1 MEEKK
6 SLGKYIQSKRK
17 KLNMTQKELAD
28 RLFVSESAVS
38 KWERGLSYPDI
49 TLINEICEA
58 LHISEHELFTAS
70 DDWHQRKLIKQ
81 SNAYQRHRK
90 IYLILTFLTCA
101 AMVIPTFIW
110 GLTHPDGMRTFGVTF
125 GAACLVFSFLDVPVL
140 AETQK
145 ALKCFISAFGSLLLL
160 LILCKLTGVAR
171 DPHWLW
177 MALPGV
183 SLGVLGVFLPII
195 LAHSD
200 FKHPIMHHK
209 AALCF
214 GVDTALVYLLLIF
227 GQLFYAQHQ
236 DFSLIFTL
244 VTPLFAVAW
253 GIFLVAHYT
262 RWPLP
267 FKISGGFII
276 AGAYFCAAPFL
287 LKLSG
292 QSAAVTIGSHHYAAP
307 IVGLFFFIAAG
318 AATVIGGVWHHQHSQ
333 NH

>member
-17 KLNMTQKELAD
+17 HLNMTQKELAD

-70 DDWHQRKLIKQ
+70 DDWHQRAVVKQ
-81 SNAYQRHRK
+81 AQAYQRHRK

-101 AMVIPTFIW
+101 AMIIPTFIW
-110 GLTHPDGMRTFGVTF
+110 GLTHPYGMRTFWITLA
-125 GAACLVFSFLDVPVL
+125 AACLVFSFLDVPVL

-145 ALKCFISAFGSLLLL
+145 ALKCFISAFASLLLL
-160 LILCKLTGVAR
+160 LVVCKLTGVAR
-171 DPHWLW
+171 DPHFLW

-183 SLGVLGVFLPII
+183 SLGILGVFLPIF
-195 LAHSD
+195 LARSD
-200 FKHPIMHHK
+200 FNHPIMRHK

-214 GVDTALVYLLLIF
+214 GVDTALIYLLLIF
-227 GQLFYAQHQ
+227 GQMFYAAHQ
-236 DFSLIFTL
+236 DPGMILTLI
-244 VTPLFAVAW
+244 TPLFALAW
-253 GIFLVAHYT
+253 GIFLIAHYT

-267 FKISGGFII
+267 FKISGGLLVT
-276 AGAYFCAAPFL
+276 AAYFFAAPL
-287 LKLSG
+287 LSKLSG
-292 QSAAVTIGSHHYAAP
+292 QSLAITFGSRHYAMP
-307 IVGLFFFIAAG
+307 IVGLFFLIAAG
-318 AATVIGGVWHHQHSQ
+318 VAAAIGAIRRFQ
-333 NH
+333 NQ